1 VIDHLGFDVRD
12 YEASK
17 RFYQQA
23 LAPLGYELLM
33 EFDGGVAGFGR
44 EGKPDFWIATR
55 GEPQT
60 GIHVAF
66 MSSDRETV
74 DRFYEAA
81 LAAGGTD
88 NGPPGPR
95 PLYHEHYYGAY
106 VLDPDGNNVEA
117 VCHTPEA

>member
-1 VIDHLGFDVRD
+1 VIDHLGFDVSD

-17 RFYQQA
+17 RFYQEA

-33 EFDGGVAGFGR
+33 EFEGGVAGFGKQ
-44 EGKPDFWIATR
+44 GKPDFWIATR

-66 MSSDRETV
+66 VSPDRETV

-81 LAAGGTD
+81 IAAGGAD
-88 NGPPGPR
+88 NGPPEPR

-117 VCHTPEA
+117 CCHAPG

>member
-1 VIDHLGFDVRD
+1 MIDHLGFDVSD

-17 RFYQQA
+17 RFYQEA

-33 EFDGGVAGFGR
+33 EFEGGVPGFGKQ
-44 EGKPDFWIATR
+44 GKPDFWIATR

-60 GIHVAF
+60 GVHVAF
-66 MSSDRETV
+66 VSSDRETV

-81 LAAGGTD
+81 IAAGGAD

-117 VCHTPEA
+117 CCHAPG